1 MVRGRAW
8 TGAVA
13 ALALVLVLASCGGS
27 PKPTAHKPTP
37 AATPCPV
44 AAAPGVWLRGCVI
57 LNDGDNLDLDGG
69 QVDVQ
74 SYDLAFANG
83 GLTVAPGT
91 VAAYQGP
98 RDFDSVTPS
107 DIGGA
112 NLGDAGYEV
121 SQLQKG
127 GVLDVR
133 TGQGRPSKV
142 RFDSISGKVLH
153 LSFFT
158 YSSFAQ
164 VPSSAPTPTPF
175 HTTPTPTPSHSTS
188 PTKTPTPP

>member
-1 MVRGRAW
+1 MVHGKAW

-175 HTTPTPTPSHSTS
+175 HTTPAPTPSHSTS

>member
-1 MVRGRAW
+1 MTRLRAA
-8 TGAVA
+8 GLG
-13 ALALVLVLASCGGS
+13 ALALMLVMMSCGGT
-27 PKPTAHKPTP
+27 PKPAAHKPSP
-37 AATPCPV
+37 GATPCPV
-44 AAAPGVWLRGCVI
+44 AAAPGVWVRGCVI

-74 SYDLAFANG
+74 SYDLALANG

-91 VAAYQGP
+91 VAAYQGV
-98 RDFDSVTPS
+98 RDFESVSPS
-107 DIGGA
+107 DIAGA

-127 GVLDVR
+127 GVLEVR

-142 RFDSISGKVLH
+142 RFDSVSGKVVH

-175 HTTPTPTPSHSTS
+175 HTTPTPTPTHSTS
-188 PTKTPTPP
+188 PSSTPKPP